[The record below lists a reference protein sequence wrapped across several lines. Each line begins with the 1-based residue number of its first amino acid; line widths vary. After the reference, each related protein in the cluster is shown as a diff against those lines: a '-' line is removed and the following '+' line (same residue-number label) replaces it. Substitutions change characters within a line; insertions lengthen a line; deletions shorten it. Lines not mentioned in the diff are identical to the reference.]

1 MKRTKQIAR
10 GTGKVILALFAVAL
24 MPILVWVALGAAL
37 NERLREKKLRR
48 APAPTD
54 GEIVTTPGLTTHE
67 PAVPK
72 HCWEVLHCRPEQRE
86 TCPARARRDIPRWVA
101 AGLGKGTEN

>member
-10 GTGKVILALFAVAL
+10 GIGKVILALLAVAL

-37 NERLREKKLRR
+37 NERLREKNLQR
-48 APAPTD
+48 APA
-54 GEIVTTPGLTTHE
+54 TTAGGTMTNLGLTTHE
-67 PAVPK
+67 PAVPT

-86 TCPARARRDIPRWVA
+86 TCPARARRDIPRWI
-101 AGLGKGTEN
+101 GQRHR